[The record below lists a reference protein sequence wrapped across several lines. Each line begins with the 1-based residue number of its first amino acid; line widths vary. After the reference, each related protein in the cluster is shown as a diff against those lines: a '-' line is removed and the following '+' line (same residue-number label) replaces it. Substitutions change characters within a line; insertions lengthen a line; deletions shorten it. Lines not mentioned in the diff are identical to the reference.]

1 MATMPEVTL
10 CILPGY
16 KSPHFYTNPTMIE
29 TMRMDCLKERI
40 FKVLQITKNNIGFL
54 QQNSTTN
61 KTDVDFKTC
70 LDSYIFRHEE
80 LIMDARNLFYG
91 RKGMFEPENFR
102 CGFFFEIL
110 FINIFFARAV
120 SINLRLGHCFAFKF
134 PKSRKLNGV
143 TPDLLAFSMEEGE
156 YLSHGWSVGIFF
168 HSEGMFMPSFGLS
181 YKYAG
186 QKFAINK

>member
-61 KTDVDFKTC
+61 KTDVDFKAC
-70 LDSYIFRHEE
+70 LESYIFRHEE
-80 LIMDARNLFYG
+80 LIVDARNLFYG
-91 RKGMFEPENFR
+91 REGL
-102 CGFFFEIL
+102 FFKKNL
-110 FINIFFARAV
+110 F
-120 SINLRLGHCFAFKF
+120 L
-134 PKSRKLNGV
+134 
-143 TPDLLAFSMEEGE
+143 
-156 YLSHGWSVGIFF
+156 
-168 HSEGMFMPSFGLS
+168 
-181 YKYAG
+181 
-186 QKFAINK
+186 